1 MNKTKFVPF
10 ALGAFLALSGVA
22 FAQESATVPSVL
34 APQNAR
40 GVIQNI
46 RPKAAGVKEAVKNA
60 RKDIK
65 TDARDLRAD
74 TKDKMMAATSSA
86 ERRAIEKNAIEERKE
101 IISERK
107 ANTSEIRDQRKD
119 LIEARKAS
127 STEIRDQRKDQ
138 RKELARGHL
147 VAITRRYE
155 IAVKQFENLAG
166 RIQSRIDKMKTAG
179 ADTSSAESALGTALS
194 IIAQLKADAQALKD
208 AILQIDSG
216 TDTRTIRAQI
226 ETAVRK
232 ASASVKAAHKAL
244 QTAVKALVS
253 LARLQK
259 TATSTN
265 VQ

>member
-46 RPKAAGVKEAVKNA
+46 RAKAADVKEAVKNA

-127 STEIRDQRKDQ
+127 STEIRDQRK
-138 RKELARGHL
+138 ELARQHL
-147 VAITRRYE
+147 GVIAQRYGIAI
-155 IAVKQFENLAG
+155 KQFENLAG
-166 RIQSRIDKMKTAG
+166 RIQSRIDKIKSLGVA
-179 ADTSSAESALGTALS
+179 ASEAESALAVAEAV
-194 IIAQLKADAQALKD
+194 IAQVKTDAQALKD